1 MAFFDDYTNALEQYA
16 DDHVTIEIVNLT
28 VPGTALNV
36 GETGT
41 FDVQL
46 RNSGP
51 LRLADGTVKIKGLNG
66 TTVKDVGAA
75 APLVAEFVSG
85 VGQIPT
91 VPAHSAGTSENTGT
105 FSFRAPNTALASTDL
120 IEVSLADWRADL
132 EHMHESH
139 SNGSTAVKATHRD
152 RVRAS

>member
-1 MAFFDDYTNALEQYA
+1 MACFDDDTNALEQDA

-51 LRLADGTVKIKGLNG
+51 LRLADGTVKIKGSQRHDRQGRRRGG
-66 TTVKDVGAA
+66 TARRRVRQRRGTDPDGAGTQRRDIREHRYLQLPCSEHRAGQHRSDRSWLWRWRCGFCGCVRVVGARYHH
-75 APLVAEFVSG
+75 
-85 VGQIPT
+85 QPT
-91 VPAHSAGTSENTGT
+91 LRIS
-105 FSFRAPNTALASTDL
+105 
-120 IEVSLADWRADL
+120 
-132 EHMHESH
+132 
-139 SNGSTAVKATHRD
+139 
-152 RVRAS
+152 